1 MMTQQEASMVLVSSE
16 GGVAVAKLLA
26 PSISQRESPI
36 IQAEVT
42 KAAERSG
49 WKLVLD
55 FTDVTMLGSMGLG
68 MLITMTKQCQT
79 GGGKMAM
86 FGMSKPLNDL
96 VRLTKLD
103 RLLQIAPDKAGAIAK
118 VK

>member
-1 MMTQQEASMVLVSSE
+1 MPGEEASMVQVSAE
-16 GGVAVAKLLA
+16 NGVAVARLLA
-26 PSISQRESPI
+26 PSISQREAPI
-36 IQAEVT
+36 IQAEIV
-42 KAAERSG
+42 KAAPGSG
-49 WKLVLD
+49 WKVVLD

-68 MLITMTKQCQT
+68 MLITLTKQCQT

-86 FGMSKPLNDL
+86 HGMSKSLNDL

-103 RLLQIAPDKAGAIAK
+103 RLLVIAPDRAAAVAK

>member
-1 MMTQQEASMVLVSSE
+1 MVSFATVDGATIARLH
-16 GGVAVAKLLA
+16 A

-36 IQAEVT
+36 IEAET
-42 KAAERSG
+42 SRAAEAAKWRI
-49 WKLVLD
+49 VLD

-68 MLITMTKQCQT
+68 MLITLTKKCQG
-79 GGGKMAM
+79 GGGKLAI
-86 FGMSKPLNDL
+86 FGMNKSLSHL

-103 RLLQIAPDKAGAIAK
+103 RLLNIAPDQAAAIAK

>member
-1 MMTQQEASMVLVSSE
+1 MPGEEASMVTMSADN
-16 GGVAVAKLLA
+16 GVAIARLLA
-26 PSISQRESPI
+26 PSISQREAPI
-36 IQAEVT
+36 IQGEIIR
-42 KAAERSG
+42 AAPASG
-49 WKLVLD
+49 WKVVLD

-68 MLITMTKQCQT
+68 MLITLTKQCQT

-86 FGMSKPLNDL
+86 FGMSKSLNDL

-103 RLLQIAPDKAGAIAK
+103 RLLVIAPDRAAAIAK

>member
-1 MMTQQEASMVLVSSE
+1 MSQSEASMVTISSE
-16 GGVAVAKLLA
+16 GGIPVARLLA
-26 PSISQRESPI
+26 PSISQRETPI
-36 IQAEVT
+36 IQTEVT
-42 KAAERSG
+42 RAAEKAG

-79 GGGKMAM
+79 GGGRMAM
-86 FGMSKPLNDL
+86 FGMNKSLTDL

-103 RLLQIAPDKAGAIAK
+103 RLLQITPDKAAALAK